1 MEIKVT
7 RSVPYDKG
15 YETRCMYNDGDFW
28 GHSVCAHHVY
38 RDRTHGRQAPV
49 ERRLPKYALF
59 GVWLDGEYEKCDA
72 CLEACKEALG
82 KPMQKP
88 LTLEEMVI
96 YADPVWLEFRLPGG
110 HGWYLGIGLATRA
123 AERWYRHYQLS
134 TCVYGKDYRFWR
146 QRPTDEEREA
156 AAWEN

>member
-7 RSVPYDKG
+7 HSVPYDKG

-49 ERRLPKYALF
+49 ERRLPKCALF
-59 GVWLDGEYEKCDA
+59 GVWLDGEYKKCDA

-96 YADPVWLEFRLPGG
+96 EPNAVTSSGREVHFYRCSACGFQWNNKTAVFHYFKFCPNCGARMDAEEDTNG
-110 HGWYLGIGLATRA
+110 H
-123 AERWYRHYQLS
+123 QN
-134 TCVYGKDYRFWR
+134 D
-146 QRPTDEEREA
+146 
-156 AAWEN
+156 